1 MRILPV
7 SQTLSSEI
15 QKISNVKKQDGS
27 PKVKASAGDSS
38 TISAKGQ
45 RLNDTKAGTEIILN
59 QIANEPD
66 VRLDK
71 IEEVRQKIK
80 NGYYDSPEF
89 MEKLT
94 DRMIRDL
101 GVTKR
106 A

>member
-15 QKISNVKKQDGS
+15 QKISNAKKPDGS
-27 PKVKASAGDSS
+27 PKVKASVADSS

-45 RLNDTKAGTEIILN
+45 RLNQTQANTEIILN

-80 NGYYDSPEF
+80 NGYYNSPEF

-94 DRMIRDL
+94 DRMMRDL
-101 GVTKR
+101 GVTKK